1 MTCRAGCGMSPRETD
16 IVRPPLKHRVSRP
29 VRSGLII
36 PMDVSHGFLG
46 SYDDRQ
52 QNMLKLTAPMF
63 SVK

>member
-1 MTCRAGCGMSPRETD
+1 LSAHLSSTEY
-16 IVRPPLKHRVSRP
+16 LHP

-52 QNMLKLTAPMF
+52 QNMLKLTAPML